1 MRRTLPAF
9 APVSWGL
16 EQTVTQRHPVVGG
29 SVVTNQ
35 PTSRKSAAL
44 GSWMRDAGCV
54 GGTFASRNPHP
65 ASRYIRAMLSVTFLG
80 TSAARPTVERNVSAM
95 ALVREGETLLF
106 ECGEGTQRQM
116 MRYGVSF
123 ALSEIFFTHFH
134 ADHFLGVIGLIR
146 TLGLQVRT
154 EPMVLYG
161 PKGAKK
167 VLGQAIQLG
176 VERVPFE
183 VEIEEVKPGMVL
195 GERGKGKREGYD
207 ICVFG
212 TEHGGGSVGYALRE
226 HERPGR
232 FDPDKARA
240 AGVPEG
246 HLWGKLQRGETV
258 GLADGR
264 TVSADGIVGS
274 KRPGRLVVFTG
285 DTRPCAAVVDAAQ
298 GADLLIHEA
307 TFGEEEKERAKET
320 GHSTAREAAQIALA
334 AKARRLVLSHVSAR
348 YSISAEELVK
358 EAREVFKETAVAKD
372 GMTIEVPYQP

>member
-1 MRRTLPAF
+1 
-9 APVSWGL
+9 
-16 EQTVTQRHPVVGG
+16 
-29 SVVTNQ
+29 
-35 PTSRKSAAL
+35 
-44 GSWMRDAGCV
+44 
-54 GGTFASRNPHP
+54 
-65 ASRYIRAMLSVTFLG
+65 MLSVTFLG

-134 ADHFLGVIGLIR
+134 ADHFLGVIGLLR
-146 TLGLQVRT
+146 TLGLQART
-154 EPMVLYG
+154 EPILLYG

-176 VERVPFE
+176 VERVPFN
-183 VEIEEVKPGMVL
+183 VDVIEVKAGEKIR
-195 GERGKGKREGYD
+195 ERGNGKGETYD
-207 ICVFG
+207 IDVFA

-232 FDPDKARA
+232 FDPEKARA

-246 HLWGKLQRGETV
+246 PLWGKLQRGEV
-258 GLADGR
+258 VELPDGR
-264 TVSADGIVGS
+264 KVVPEGIVS
-274 KRPGRLVVFTG
+274 EKRRGRIVVFTG
-285 DTRPCAAVVDAAQ
+285 DTRPCAAVVDAAH

-320 GHSTAREAAQIALA
+320 GHSTAREAAQVALA

-348 YSISAEELVK
+348 YSISADELVK
-358 EAREVFKETAVAKD
+358 EAREVFKETVVAKD
-372 GMTIEVPYQP
+372 GMTIEVPFAD

>member
-1 MRRTLPAF
+1 
-9 APVSWGL
+9 
-16 EQTVTQRHPVVGG
+16 
-29 SVVTNQ
+29 
-35 PTSRKSAAL
+35 
-44 GSWMRDAGCV
+44 
-54 GGTFASRNPHP
+54 
-65 ASRYIRAMLSVTFLG
+65 MLSVTFLG
-80 TSAARPTVERNVSAM
+80 TSAARPTVERNVSAL

-134 ADHFLGVIGLIR
+134 ADHFLGVIGLVR
-146 TLGLQVRT
+146 TLGLQARA
-154 EPMVLYG
+154 EPMRLYG

-167 VLGQAIQLG
+167 LLTQALALG
-176 VERVPFE
+176 VERVPFD
-183 VEIEEVKPGMVL
+183 VDIVEVKPEQVL
-195 GERGKGKREGYD
+195 EVRGGPSRDGYE
-207 ICVFG
+207 IWTFG
-212 TEHGGGSVGYALRE
+212 TEHGGGGGGGSVGYALRE
-226 HERPGR
+226 HQRPGR
-232 FDPDKARA
+232 FDPEKARA

-246 HLWGKLQRGETV
+246 PLWGKLQRGETV
-258 GLADGR
+258 ELPDGR
-264 TVSADGIVGS
+264 KVPAAGIVGPN
-274 KRPGRLVVFTG
+274 RPGRLVVFTG
-285 DTRPCAAVVDAAQ
+285 DTRPCATVVDAAQ

-372 GMTIEVPYQP
+372 GMTVDVPFPD